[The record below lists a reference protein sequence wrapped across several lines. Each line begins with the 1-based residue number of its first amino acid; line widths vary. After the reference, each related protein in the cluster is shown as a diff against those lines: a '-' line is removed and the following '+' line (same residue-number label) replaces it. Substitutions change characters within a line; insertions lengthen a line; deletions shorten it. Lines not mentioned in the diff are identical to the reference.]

1 MDPKAKKPG
10 RPPTSQSKMK
20 AAVTPP
26 TRTAPV
32 MVADSAC
39 KTVET
44 VEGADSA
51 CKIVESVEGADSACK
66 IVESVELTN
75 LHTVAVPPVEITYD
89 TIKNVTK
96 KRETWRLGVIL
107 DDMWTV
113 FKGETADHIELLLR
127 DKEGD
132 TIQAT
137 VMGAEMETW
146 KPLLTEGKTFYMR
159 NFRVFDNTSD
169 YKVTTHNFR
178 LTFVNATRVQQVDIT
193 GIPKTMFKFKDF
205 AEILAG
211 NYKPDYLVD
220 AIGVVHDIRK
230 VVTGMPGRKS
240 NVTFTMKDLS
250 DTVMDCTLWDALS
263 VEFIN
268 NYNQRTET
276 GPAVLII
283 KHARVKDP
291 QGVYPVQLTNV
302 WDGTKLLFDLAI
314 PEISAFAQ
322 SLPKDVTYSTQNSY
336 GSSSTPNYTQSNA
349 GSQYNSEENFMKQA
363 RIVTISEMKKLKV
376 DTYCVTV
383 ASTDKIRLS
392 NQGWFFYGC
401 TECSL
406 KCEGTEPPFV
416 CKKGHRTSDPLIKYK
431 LDVEVC
437 DSTDSAKFVFWDS
450 SLDDLVGLTAKAL
463 LEVQQKLGVADPQE
477 YPKNLED
484 LIDRKFA
491 FRVKWQPGWGGQAT
505 VSLCKDSTELICKIQ
520 EHLPAAES
528 SCQDIQTIEGIEEDV
543 ETVIASPRT
552 QPNSSATGDN
562 DTSASNVKSSGKR
575 SAAKHPQ
582 MDGSNLDSQFSSTRT
597 GKLIKKE
604 KL

>member
-1 MDPKAKKPG
+1 
-10 RPPTSQSKMK
+10 
-20 AAVTPP
+20 
-26 TRTAPV
+26 
-32 MVADSAC
+32 
-39 KTVET
+39 
-44 VEGADSA
+44 
-51 CKIVESVEGADSACK
+51 
-66 IVESVELTN
+66 
-75 LHTVAVPPVEITYD
+75 
-89 TIKNVTK
+89 
-96 KRETWRLGVIL
+96 
-107 DDMWTV
+107 MWTV
-113 FKGETADHIELLLR
+113 FKADTADHIQLLLR

-137 VMGAEMETW
+137 VMGGEMETW
-146 KPLLTEGKTFYMR
+146 KPMLTEGKTYYMR

-169 YKVTTHNFR
+169 YKVTTHKFR
-178 LTFVNATRVQQVDIT
+178 LTFVNATRVQPVDIA
-193 GIPKTMFKFKDF
+193 GIPNTMFKFKDF

-240 NVTFTMKDLS
+240 NVTFTIKDLS
-250 DTVMDCTLWDALS
+250 DTVMDCTLWDTLS
-263 VEFIN
+263 VEFMN

-302 WDGTKLLFDLAI
+302 WDGTKLLFDPAI

-349 GSQYNSEENFMKQA
+349 GSQFNSEENFMKQA

-406 KCEGTEPPFV
+406 KCEGTEPPFI
-416 CKKGHRTSDPLIKYK
+416 CKKGHQTTDPLIKYK
-431 LDVEVC
+431 LDVEVG
-437 DSTDSAKFVFWDS
+437 DSTDSAKFVLWDS

-463 LEVQQKLGVADPQE
+463 LEIQHKRGVACPQE

-484 LIDRKFA
+484 LMDRKFA

-505 VSLCKDSTELICKIQ
+505 VSLCKDSPDLIKKIQ
-520 EHLPAAES
+520 EHLPVAES
-528 SCQDIQTIEGIEEDV
+528 TRQDNQTIEGIEEDV
-543 ETVIASPRT
+543 DPVLTSPGTQHFTGSDIDKFASLDDSILST
-552 QPNSSATGDN
+552 PNSSATGEN
-562 DTSASNVKSSGKR
+562 DMSASNVKCSGKR

-582 MDGSNLDSQFSSTRT
+582 LDGSNLDSQFSATRT